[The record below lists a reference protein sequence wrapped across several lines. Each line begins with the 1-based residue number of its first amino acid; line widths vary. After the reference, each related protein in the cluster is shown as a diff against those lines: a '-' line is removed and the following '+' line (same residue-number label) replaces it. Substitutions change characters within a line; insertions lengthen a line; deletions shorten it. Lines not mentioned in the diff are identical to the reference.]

1 MMKAIRVSSTGGVE
15 KMIYESIAKPTISK
29 DTDVIIKN
37 HYIGVN
43 FIDTYHRS
51 GLYRLPLPFT
61 LGREGSGIVEEVG
74 SSAANKFKVGDR
86 VCYFSPDSYAD
97 YTLVPEQSV
106 FKLPDNVDFKSG
118 AAYPLQGMTGH
129 YLVRST
135 FKLESKH
142 TCLIQ
147 AGAGGLGQILIQM
160 AKILGAKVITTV
172 STPEKE
178 EICKKLGADVI
189 INYNQGNNL
198 EELAKLVKQSND
210 GNGVDVVYDGVGAS
224 TWKQSLFSLKP
235 LGMLCLIGNASGPVP
250 PIDPFLLSTN
260 GSLFLTRPTLA
271 HYIAEKGS
279 MEQRMKEVFDWVEQG
294 KLVLSNPTIIDLERA
309 SDAHSLLEGRTSKGK
324 ILLKPS
330 DI

>member
-1 MMKAIRVSSTGGVE
+1 MKAIRVSSTGGVD
-15 KMIYESIAKPTISK
+15 KMIYESIAKPVVIK
-29 DTDVIIKN
+29 DTDVLIRN

-51 GLYRLPLPFT
+51 GLYKLPMPFT
-61 LGREGSGIVEEVG
+61 LGREGSGVIEEVG
-74 SSAANKFKVGDR
+74 ASAANKLKVGDR

-97 YTLVPEQSV
+97 FTLVPEQSV

-118 AAYPLQGMTGH
+118 AAFPLQGMTGH

-135 FKLESKH
+135 FKLESTH

-178 EICKKLGADVI
+178 EICKKLGADIV
-189 INYNQGNNL
+189 INYNQGNL
-198 EELAKLVKQSND
+198 EELSKVVRNFNEGK
-210 GNGVDVVYDGVGAS
+210 GVDVVYDGVGAS
-224 TWKQSLFSLKP
+224 TWRQSLLSLKP
-235 LGMLCLIGNASGPVP
+235 LGMLCLVGNASGPVP
-250 PIDPFLLSTN
+250 PIDPLLLSSN

-279 MEQRMKEVFDWVEQG
+279 MEQRMSEIFSWVEQG
-294 KLVLSNPTIIDLERA
+294 KLVLSNPTIIDLEKA
-309 SDAHSLLEGRTSKGK
+309 ADAHNLLEGRASKGK
-324 ILLKPS
+324 ILLKPA